1 MDISTSIAHE
11 AYKISKPA
19 TMPSSDASL
28 GRLSQQFA
36 DVVAMG
42 ENTAMDAMAGN
53 ADPHQLVEALTQ
65 SELAIQTA
73 VSVRDK
79 VVEAYQE
86 ILRMPV

>member
-1 MDISTSIAHE
+1 MDISTILAHRSYG
-11 AYKISKPA
+11 AAQPA
-19 TMPSSDASL
+19 TKPSTEAVLGAAS
-28 GRLSQQFA
+28 QKFA
-36 DVVAMG
+36 DVVSKG
-42 ENTAMDAMAGN
+42 EEVAMASMTGE